1 MKPFKKHIK
10 PYTVILLLCLAILTT
25 YITGTLYARYV
36 SGDSDQDAAQ
46 VAGFDIQTDLT
57 AKTEEIV
64 LENIKPG
71 YTKTVELNVTN
82 NSEVSVSYEF
92 KVDSSGNLPL
102 TYTFS
107 SGRMGQLLVGST
119 SSAHHTL
126 TISWPETENDVSFVS
141 EVDIVSIS
149 VTCTQ
154 ID

>member
-1 MKPFKKHIK
+1 M
-10 PYTVILLLCLAILTT
+10 ILFLGLAILTT

-36 SGDSDQDAAQ
+36 SGDSDADAAQ

-57 AKTEEIV
+57 AQTENIV

-71 YTKTVELNVTN
+71 YTKTIELNVTN

-92 KVDSSGNLPL
+92 KVDSLGNLPL
-102 TYTFS
+102 EYTFES
-107 SGRMGQLLVGST
+107 DRTGQLLVGGA

-126 TISWPETENDVSFVS
+126 TVSWPEDKNDVSFVS
-141 EVDIVSIS
+141 EIDIVSIS